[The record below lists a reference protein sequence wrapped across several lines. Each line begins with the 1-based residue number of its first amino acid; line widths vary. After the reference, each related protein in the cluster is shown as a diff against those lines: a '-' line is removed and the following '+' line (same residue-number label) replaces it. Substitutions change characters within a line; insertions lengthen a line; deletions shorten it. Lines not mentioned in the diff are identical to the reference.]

1 MKKNLVLTGM
11 MGVGKSSI
19 GQSLAKKLEM
29 TFIDVDKI
37 IESEESDSIQDIF
50 KKKGENYFRMLEQR
64 ITTNQIKS
72 TNSVIAL
79 GGGAFINDEIRK
91 TVLKNCISFWLD
103 LSTDFLLLRITE
115 YKKRPL
121 LNKPNLKETL
131 EKIYQ
136 ERKSI
141 YALAN
146 FKINCNKI
154 SKVEL
159 VEKIATL
166 YVSK

>member
-1 MKKNLVLTGM
+1 

>member
-1 MKKNLVLTGM
+1 LKKNLVLTGM